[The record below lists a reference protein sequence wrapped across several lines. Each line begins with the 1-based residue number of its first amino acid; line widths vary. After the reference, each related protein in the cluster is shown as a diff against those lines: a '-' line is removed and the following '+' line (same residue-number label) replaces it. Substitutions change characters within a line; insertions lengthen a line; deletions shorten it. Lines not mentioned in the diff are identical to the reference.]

1 MIDVCIPCF
10 SPVYS
15 YGLTPDLYVDRRSR
29 QATEGIN
36 YRNLRFPFQ
45 NAGAR
50 AAGITHGAVHFAAA
64 AESSG
69 ADQADFFIEHG
80 GNWTAD
86 RSTAHAVL
94 LSLVNMASH
103 SNILF

>member
-69 ADQADFFIEHG
+69 ADQADFFMNTG
-80 GNWTAD
+80 GTGPRMD
-86 RSTAHAVL
+86 RRCLGCWRWRA
-94 LSLVNMASH
+94 
-103 SNILF
+103 ILRGSCAMG